1 MMRTLKARS
10 LTDERNAATGG
21 RLPVEPP
28 SLAVAASVVAMG
40 FLGSRLLGLLRT
52 VVIAHQYGT
61 SPNLDAYFVAF
72 RVPDL
77 IFQLLAG
84 ATLGSAF
91 IPTFARVMAEKGDRD
106 AWRLAAAVLNLV
118 FGATLVCALLALL
131 LAPVIV
137 PLTAPGLGDDTGQHA
152 QLTSLAV
159 DLTRI
164 MMISPVLFAVSGMFM
179 GILNSRHHF
188 LAPAFA
194 PMFYNAAIIVGAL
207 FSDNVRVLA
216 LAVVAGAVLH
226 LLVQLPALRLVGMR
240 WQPAWDWKDKAVREV
255 GRLMGPR
262 VIGLAAFQLNFLIAT
277 FFASTVRDGAISAV
291 NYAWLVVMTPLGIF
305 GMAISTA
312 AFPRMAEQAARGNGE
327 LEDTLSRALRL
338 ILYLTIPASVGLM
351 VLARPITAFLLR
363 SGAFNSAST
372 DLVVGAV
379 VFYSLALFAHAG
391 IEILSR
397 GYYALSD
404 TRTPVAFAV
413 VSMVVNLVLS
423 LILVWPFGIKGLA
436 FSLSAATIVEFVLL
450 LRTLMRR
457 LEGFDA
463 GRVAVSVSRTLVATI
478 LMAEVIALWLAVL
491 SVAGLL
497 DLDRKSLAGFAAV
510 GGVAI
515 GALVFFYASRLLR
528 SDEAEVLLQ
537 RLPLPARLR
546 RLVAG

>member
-1 MMRTLKARS
+1 MLRTLKARFF
-10 LTDERNAATGG
+10 TDEDGAGIDRP
-21 RLPVEPP
+21 LVQPP
-28 SLAVAASVVAMG
+28 SLAMAASVVALG
-40 FLGSRLLGLLRT
+40 FLASRVLGLLRT

-61 SPNLDAYFVAF
+61 SPSLDAYFVAF

-91 IPTFARVMAEKGDRD
+91 IPTFARVMKDRGERE
-106 AWRLAAAVLNLV
+106 AWRLASTVLNLV
-118 FGATLVCALLALL
+118 LAATLVFALIALL

-137 PLTAPGLGDDTGQHA
+137 PITAPGLGDDTGQHA

-194 PMFYNAAIIVGAL
+194 PIFYNIAIIVGAF
-207 FSDNVRVLA
+207 FSKDVKVLA
-216 LAVVAGAVLH
+216 LAVVIGALLH
-226 LLVQLPALRLVGMR
+226 LVVQLPALRLVGMR
-240 WQPAWDWKDKAVREV
+240 WQPVWDWKDKAVREV

-291 NYAWLVVMTPLGIF
+291 NYAWLLVMTPLGVF

-312 AFPRMAEQAARGNGE
+312 AFPRMAEQAALDNGE
-327 LEDTLSRALRL
+327 LPDTLSRALRL

-351 VLARPITAFLLR
+351 VLAKPITAFLLR

-397 GYYALSD
+397 GYYAMSD

-413 VSMVVNLVLS
+413 ISMTINLVLS

-457 LEGFDA
+457 MDGLDPVKLA
-463 GRVAVSVSRTLVATI
+463 ISVTRTLTATI
-478 LMAEVIALWLAVL
+478 LMAEVIALWLALLSLVGLLQLDKKVL
-491 SVAGLL
+491 S
-497 DLDRKSLAGFAAV
+497 GFAAISGV
-510 GGVAI
+510 GI
-515 GALVFFYASRLLR
+515 GTVVFFYTSRVLR
-528 SDEAEVLLQ
+528 SEEAEVLLQ
-537 RLPLPARLR
+537 RLPLPARVR
-546 RLVAG
+546 AWTR